1 MHALRRIW
9 IYRREERKGNAG
21 EGQNWR
27 AVLQPGTSGDR
38 YFDSSRGQPPPRFCS
53 VSRYLVWLRKSLSRL
68 AAELAWNKASY
79 TLMSMFTITI
89 VLILYIWQPLAREYL
104 ALFDQAYPVWMQID
118 WLLVG
123 IFAFMSL
130 MIMAG
135 ADLRRDALVALVGL
149 AGGLVIES
157 WGTQTL
163 LWTYYTNERPPLW
176 IIPAW
181 PIASLAIDR
190 MVRMADSLLP
200 ANRCKIYPR
209 LYALSF
215 AAFLLIMLRF
225 IWPTF
230 DKPLTWM
237 ALLLCLLLIFVPHDY
252 RLALLTFAAG
262 VGLGYFLERWGTTR
276 ECWMYYTGQTP
287 PLFAVLAHGMAAV
300 AFWRARVL
308 IVFFVSRKI
317 GLRTGEAS
325 P

>member
-1 MHALRRIW
+1 MEFERNIRMRIR
-9 IYRREERKGNAG
+9 I
-21 EGQNWR
+21 
-27 AVLQPGTSGDR
+27 
-38 YFDSSRGQPPPRFCS
+38 
-53 VSRYLVWLRKSLSRL
+53 SLSRL
-68 AAELAWNKASY
+68 IAVLDWNQASY
-79 TLMSMFTITI
+79 TLLSLFLITI
-89 VLILYIWQPLAREYL
+89 ALILYIWQPLVQEYL
-104 ALFDQAYPVWMQID
+104 ALFDPAYPLWMQID

-135 ADLRRDALVALVGL
+135 ADLRRDAQVALVGL
-149 AGGLVIES
+149 VGGLVIES

-190 MVRMADSLLP
+190 MLRLADRLLP
-200 ANRCKIYPR
+200 AEKGKTYRR
-209 LYALSF
+209 LYAASF
-215 AAFLLIMLRF
+215 ATFLLIMLSF

-237 ALLLCLLLIFVPHDY
+237 ALLLCLLLILVPHDH

-262 VGLGYFLERWGTTR
+262 TGLGYFLERWGTTR

-300 AFWRARVL
+300 AFWRARLVL
-308 IVFFVSRKI
+308 VMAFAWLRRRRAASRQS
-317 GLRTGEAS
+317 TGSQLEVE
-325 P
+325 

>member
-1 MHALRRIW
+1 
-9 IYRREERKGNAG
+9 
-21 EGQNWR
+21 
-27 AVLQPGTSGDR
+27 
-38 YFDSSRGQPPPRFCS
+38 
-53 VSRYLVWLRKSLSRL
+53 
-68 AAELAWNKASY
+68 
-79 TLMSMFTITI
+79 
-89 VLILYIWQPLAREYL
+89 
-104 ALFDQAYPVWMQID
+104 MQID

-135 ADLRRDALVALVGL
+135 ADLRHDAQVAFVGL
-149 AGGLVIES
+149 VGGLVIES

-190 MVRMADSLLP
+190 MARLADRLLP
-200 ANRCKIYPR
+200 AEQGRTYRR
-209 LYALSF
+209 LYVACF
-215 AAFLLIMLRF
+215 GIFLLIMLRF

-237 ALLLCLLLIFVPHDY
+237 ALILCLLLILVPYDR

-262 VGLGYFLERWGTTR
+262 AGLGYFLERWGTTR
-276 ECWMYYTGQTP
+276 ECWTYYTGQTP

-300 AFWRARVL
+300 AFWRARLLLVMVVVRLRRRGVL
-308 IVFFVSRKI
+308 SKDA
-317 GLRTGEAS
+317 GAQLRVE
-325 P
+325 